1 MNFIL
6 KNFNNIQIL
15 NKLFYVNNIFIYYKY
30 EKKLFIYLNISYK
43 YKKLLYFF
51 IKNNL
56 L

>member
-30 EKKLFIYLNISYK
+30 EKKIIYIFKYYK
-43 YKKLLYFF
+43 
-51 IKNNL
+51 
-56 L
+56 